1 MAAGHAASIITE
13 GTSTLGGG
21 YSNSCSRPQTVN
33 TRERMFS
40 CWLVGAF
47 VCVCVCTHERMHT
60 HTHSRSR
67 WPPEGKAWAMM
78 VFLRLPWK
86 CVNVWENLR
95 CSKTYQC
102 RTFLLARWMGQ
113 GLATP

>member
-47 VCVCVCTHERMHT
+47 VCVCVCVRTRECT
-60 HTHSRSR
+60 HTHSLKIPMAPGR
-67 WPPEGKAWAMM
+67 
-78 VFLRLPWK
+78 
-86 CVNVWENLR
+86 
-95 CSKTYQC
+95 
-102 RTFLLARWMGQ
+102 
-113 GLATP
+113 